1 MLHEGPDGYII
12 GNTGI
17 LLETHGYN
25 LHCPLG
31 PYLALI
37 TLKTSSVL
45 GNILSFPVGN
55 ISN

>member
-17 LLETHGYN
+17 LLETHGYK
-25 LHCPLG
+25 LHCPVG

-37 TLKTSSVL
+37 TLKTSSILENVL
-45 GNILSFPVGN
+45 GFLMGKI
-55 ISN
+55 

>member
-45 GNILSFPVGN
+45 GNILSFPVGI

>member
-17 LLETHGYN
+17 LLETHGYK
-25 LHCPLG
+25 LHCPVG

-37 TLKTSSVL
+37 TLKTSFVL
-45 GNILSFPVGN
+45 GKILSFLMGN
-55 ISN
+55 I